1 MALMQV
7 LARRC
12 WWAWA
17 LSIVL
22 LGAAAARAQPAVVTS
37 LADGPGNGVYAFA
50 SWTPKT
56 LGELLQGNKSGEAVN
71 ILGHLFLPPGAD
83 KVPAVVLVHG
93 SGGVYPAQLNY
104 WPKQF
109 NGAGI
114 AVFVIDMFGPRG
126 VSSTVEDQSQ
136 TPFSADVADSF
147 AALRLLA
154 THPRIDRNRNR
165 IAIMGFSRGGT
176 AVLRTAVERLIGAQK
191 LPDGLRYAAFIPT
204 YAGGCTNIFRL
215 VVRPGVFSR
224 APMLFLHGTADDY
237 TPIQPC
243 QDYADK
249 IRAAG
254 TPVEFVAIEG
264 VHHKFDGDDTR
275 RHFLARATKTTADCP
290 IEIDIDNFQ
299 AFDRGTGARLQGE
312 EYNAALKS
320 CRAMGAN
327 VEGNTKARDQAAS
340 AAVTFLKKVFAL

>member
-50 SWTPKT
+50 SSTPKT
-56 LGELLQGNKSGEAVN
+56 LGELMQGGKEPVN
-71 ILGHLFLPPGAD
+71 ILGHLFLPAGAD
-83 KVPAVVLVHG
+83 KVPAVILIHG
-93 SGGVYPAQLNY
+93 SGGVYPALLEY
-104 WPKQF
+104 WAKQF
-109 NGAGI
+109 NGAGM
-114 AVFVIDMFGPRG
+114 AAFVIDMFGPRG
-126 VSSTVEDQSQ
+126 VGSTADDQSRV
-136 TPFSADVADSF
+136 PFSADVADSF

-154 THPRIDRNRNR
+154 THPRIDRQR
-165 IAIMGFSRGGT
+165 IAVMGFSRGGT
-176 AVLRTAVERLIGAQK
+176 AVLRSAVERLIASQK
-191 LPDGLRYAAFIPT
+191 LPDGLHYAAFIPT
-204 YAGGCTNIFRL
+204 YAGGCSNIFRL
-215 VVRPGVFSR
+215 VVRPGVFSK
-224 APMLFLHGTADDY
+224 APMLFIHGTADDY

-243 QDYADK
+243 QDYADR

-264 VHHKFDGDDTR
+264 AHHKFDSDDTR
-275 RHFLARATKTTADCP
+275 RHFLARASKTSADCP
-290 IEIDIDNFQ
+290 IEVDIDNFQ
-299 AFDRGTGARLQGE
+299 AFDRQTGARLQGE
-312 EYNAALKS
+312 AYNTALKN

-327 VEGNTKARDQAAS
+327 VEGNKKARDQAAE
-340 AAVTFLKKVFAL
+340 AALSFLKKTFAM

>member
-50 SWTPKT
+50 SSTPKT
-56 LGELLQGNKSGEAVN
+56 LGELMQGGKEPVN
-71 ILGHLFLPPGAD
+71 ILGHLFLPAGAD
-83 KVPAVVLVHG
+83 KVPAVILIHG
-93 SGGVYPAQLNY
+93 SGGVYPALLEY
-104 WPKQF
+104 WAKQF
-109 NGAGI
+109 NGAGM
-114 AVFVIDMFGPRG
+114 AAFVIDMFGPRG
-126 VSSTVEDQSQ
+126 VGSTADDQSQ
-136 TPFSADVADSF
+136 VPFSADVADSF

-154 THPRIDRNRNR
+154 TDPRIDRQR
-165 IAIMGFSRGGT
+165 IAVMGFSRGGT
-176 AVLRTAVERLIGAQK
+176 AVLRSAVERLIASQK

-204 YAGGCTNIFRL
+204 YAGGCSNIFRL
-215 VVRPGVFSR
+215 VVRPGVFSK
-224 APMLFLHGTADDY
+224 APMLFIHGTADDY

-243 QDYADK
+243 QDYADR

-264 VHHKFDGDDTR
+264 AHHKFDSDDTR
-275 RHFLARATKTTADCP
+275 RHFLARASKTSADCP
-290 IEIDIDNFQ
+290 IEVDIDNFQ
-299 AFDRGTGARLQGE
+299 AFDRQTGARLQGE
-312 EYNAALKS
+312 AYNTALKN

-327 VEGNTKARDQAAS
+327 VEGNKKARDQAAE
-340 AAVTFLKKVFAL
+340 AALSFLKKTFAM

>member
-50 SWTPKT
+50 SSTPKT
-56 LGELLQGNKSGEAVN
+56 LGELMQGGKEPVN
-71 ILGHLFLPPGAD
+71 ILGHLFLPAGAD
-83 KVPAVVLVHG
+83 KVPAVILIHG
-93 SGGVYPAQLNY
+93 SGGVYPALLEY
-104 WPKQF
+104 WAKQF
-109 NGAGI
+109 NGAGM
-114 AVFVIDMFGPRG
+114 AAFVIDMFGPRG
-126 VSSTVEDQSQ
+126 VGSTQDDQSQ
-136 TPFSADVADSF
+136 VPFSADVADSF

-154 THPRIDRNRNR
+154 THPRIDRQR
-165 IAIMGFSRGGT
+165 IAVMGFSRGGT
-176 AVLRTAVERLIGAQK
+176 AVLRSAVERLIASQK

-204 YAGGCTNIFRL
+204 YAGGCSNIFRL
-215 VVRPGVFSR
+215 VVRPGVFSK
-224 APMLFLHGTADDY
+224 APMLFIHGTADDY

-243 QDYADK
+243 QDYADR

-264 VHHKFDGDDTR
+264 AHHKFDSDDTR
-275 RHFLARATKTTADCP
+275 RHFLARASKTSADCP
-290 IEIDIDNFQ
+290 IEVDIDNFQ
-299 AFDRGTGARLQGE
+299 AFDRQTGARLQGE
-312 EYNAALKS
+312 AYNTALKN

-327 VEGNTKARDQAAS
+327 VEGNKKARDQAAE
-340 AAVTFLKKVFAL
+340 AALSFLKKTFAM

>member
-50 SWTPKT
+50 SSTPKT
-56 LGELLQGNKSGEAVN
+56 LGELMQGGKEPVN
-71 ILGHLFLPPGAD
+71 ILGHLFLPAGAD
-83 KVPAVVLVHG
+83 KVPAVILIHG
-93 SGGVYPAQLNY
+93 SGGVYPALLEY
-104 WPKQF
+104 WAKQF
-109 NGAGI
+109 NGAGM
-114 AVFVIDMFGPRG
+114 AAFVIDMFGPRG
-126 VSSTVEDQSQ
+126 VGSTADDQSQ
-136 TPFSADVADSF
+136 VPFSADVADSF

-154 THPRIDRNRNR
+154 THPRIDRQR
-165 IAIMGFSRGGT
+165 IAVMGFSRGGT
-176 AVLRTAVERLIGAQK
+176 AVLRSAVERLIASQK

-204 YAGGCTNIFRL
+204 YAGGCSNIFRL
-215 VVRPGVFSR
+215 VVRPGVFSK
-224 APMLFLHGTADDY
+224 APMLFIHGTADDY

-243 QDYADK
+243 QDYADR

-264 VHHKFDGDDTR
+264 AHHKFDSDDTR
-275 RHFLARATKTTADCP
+275 RHFLARASKTSADCP
-290 IEIDIDNFQ
+290 IEVDIDNFQ
-299 AFDRGTGARLQGE
+299 AFDRQTGARLQGE
-312 EYNAALKS
+312 AYNTALKN

-327 VEGNTKARDQAAS
+327 VEGNKKARDQAAE
-340 AAVTFLKKVFAL
+340 AALSFLKKTFAM

>member
-50 SWTPKT
+50 SSTPKT
-56 LGELLQGNKSGEAVN
+56 LGELMQGGKEPVN
-71 ILGHLFLPPGAD
+71 ILGHLFLPAGAD
-83 KVPAVVLVHG
+83 KVPAVILIHG
-93 SGGVYPAQLNY
+93 SGGVYPALLEY
-104 WPKQF
+104 WAKQF
-109 NGAGI
+109 NGAGM
-114 AVFVIDMFGPRG
+114 AAFVIDMFGPRG
-126 VSSTVEDQSQ
+126 VGSTADDQSQ
-136 TPFSADVADSF
+136 VPFSADVADSF

-154 THPRIDRNRNR
+154 THPRIDRQR
-165 IAIMGFSRGGT
+165 IAVMGFSRGGT
-176 AVLRTAVERLIGAQK
+176 AVLRSAVERLIASQK

-204 YAGGCTNIFRL
+204 YAGGCSNIFRL
-215 VVRPGVFSR
+215 VVRPGVFSK
-224 APMLFLHGTADDY
+224 APMLFIHGTADDY

-264 VHHKFDGDDTR
+264 AHHKFDSDDTR
-275 RHFLARATKTTADCP
+275 RHFLARASKTSADCP
-290 IEIDIDNFQ
+290 IEVDIDNFQ
-299 AFDRGTGARLQGE
+299 AFDRQTGARLQGE
-312 EYNAALKS
+312 AYNTALKN

-327 VEGNTKARDQAAS
+327 VEGNKKARDQAAE
-340 AAVTFLKKVFAL
+340 AALSFLKKTFAM

>member
-50 SWTPKT
+50 SSTPKT
-56 LGELLQGNKSGEAVN
+56 LGELMQGGKEPVN
-71 ILGHLFLPPGAD
+71 ILGHLFLPAGAD
-83 KVPAVVLVHG
+83 KVPAVILIHG
-93 SGGVYPAQLNY
+93 SGGVYPALLEY
-104 WPKQF
+104 WAKQF
-109 NGAGI
+109 NGAGM
-114 AVFVIDMFGPRG
+114 AAFVIDMFGPRG
-126 VSSTVEDQSQ
+126 VGSTADDQSQ
-136 TPFSADVADSF
+136 VPFSADVADSF

-154 THPRIDRNRNR
+154 THPRIDRQR
-165 IAIMGFSRGGT
+165 IAVMGFSRGGT
-176 AVLRTAVERLIGAQK
+176 AVLRSAVERLIASQK

-204 YAGGCTNIFRL
+204 YAGGCSNIFRL
-215 VVRPGVFSR
+215 VVRPGVFSK
-224 APMLFLHGTADDY
+224 APMLFIHGTADDY

-243 QDYADK
+243 QDYADR

-264 VHHKFDGDDTR
+264 AHHKFDSDDTR
-275 RHFLARATKTTADCP
+275 RHFLAQASKTSADCP
-290 IEIDIDNFQ
+290 IEVDIDNFQ
-299 AFDRGTGARLQGE
+299 AFDRQTGARLQGE
-312 EYNAALKS
+312 AYNTALKN

-327 VEGNTKARDQAAS
+327 VEGNKKARDQAAE
-340 AAVTFLKKVFAL
+340 AALSFLKKTFAM

>member
-17 LSIVL
+17 LSVVL

-50 SWTPKT
+50 SSTPKT
-56 LGELLQGNKSGEAVN
+56 LGELMQGGKEPVN
-71 ILGHLFLPPGAD
+71 ILGHLFLPAGAD
-83 KVPAVVLVHG
+83 KVPAVILIHG
-93 SGGVYPAQLNY
+93 SGGVYPALLEY
-104 WPKQF
+104 WAKQF
-109 NGAGI
+109 NGAGM
-114 AVFVIDMFGPRG
+114 AAFVIDMFGPRG
-126 VSSTVEDQSQ
+126 VGSTADDQSQ
-136 TPFSADVADSF
+136 VPFSADVADSF

-154 THPRIDRNRNR
+154 THPRIDRQR
-165 IAIMGFSRGGT
+165 IAVMGFSRGGT
-176 AVLRTAVERLIGAQK
+176 AVLRSAVERLIASQK

-204 YAGGCTNIFRL
+204 YAGGCSNIFRL
-215 VVRPGVFSR
+215 VVRPGVFSK
-224 APMLFLHGTADDY
+224 APMLFIHGTADDY

-243 QDYADK
+243 QDYADR

-264 VHHKFDGDDTR
+264 AHHKFDSDDTR
-275 RHFLARATKTTADCP
+275 RHFLARASKTSADCP
-290 IEIDIDNFQ
+290 IEVDIDNFQ
-299 AFDRGTGARLQGE
+299 AFDRQTGARLQGE
-312 EYNAALKS
+312 AYNTALKN

-327 VEGNTKARDQAAS
+327 VEGNKKARDQAAE
-340 AAVTFLKKVFAL
+340 AALSFLKKTFAM

>member
-1 MALMQV
+1 
-7 LARRC
+7 
-12 WWAWA
+12 
-17 LSIVL
+17 
-22 LGAAAARAQPAVVTS
+22 
-37 LADGPGNGVYAFA
+37 
-50 SWTPKT
+50 
-56 LGELLQGNKSGEAVN
+56 
-71 ILGHLFLPPGAD
+71 
-83 KVPAVVLVHG
+83 
-93 SGGVYPAQLNY
+93 
-104 WPKQF
+104 
-109 NGAGI
+109 
-114 AVFVIDMFGPRG
+114 
-126 VSSTVEDQSQ
+126 
-136 TPFSADVADSF
+136 
-147 AALRLLA
+147 
-154 THPRIDRNRNR
+154 
-165 IAIMGFSRGGT
+165 MGFSRGGT

-312 EYNAALKS
+312 AYNAALKS